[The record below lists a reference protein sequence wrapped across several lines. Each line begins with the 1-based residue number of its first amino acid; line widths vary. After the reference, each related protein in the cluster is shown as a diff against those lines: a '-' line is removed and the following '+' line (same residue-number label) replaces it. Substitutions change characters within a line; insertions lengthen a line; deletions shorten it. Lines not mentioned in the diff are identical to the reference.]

1 MPHKANHVSTHALG
15 VVAGAAIPAA
25 VIGSLA
31 LAPAAYAA
39 PAVSVNT
46 PGSAAKSVTPENIK
60 IAEDQIKAH
69 LIASRVPSLGL
80 PAKAS
85 TKEIQIPAG
94 ASLSSIAVEY
104 KTTVAKLKDLNNL
117 KSDFIVAGK
126 TLKVPGHG
134 SPSKSSKASSSSA
147 SSATGS
153 YTVKSGDTLSA
164 IAAKHKMGLADLLK
178 KNDISSSTK
187 IFPGDKIKVNGGSTG
202 SSGKGSSSGKS
213 SSNSSGSASYTVQAG
228 DTLGGIAI
236 KHNMSLSALLS
247 KNGISA
253 SKPIFPGDKLTIN
266 GSSKSSSSSGKSSSS
281 SKPSGGASYT
291 VTSGDTLSGIAAK
304 NGMKLGTL
312 LSLNGISASKP
323 IFPGDKIKVSG
334 SASSSS
340 TSTSSSSS
348 KPSAGSSKASSYSV
362 KSGDTLGGIAAKHG
376 MKLSDLLDKNPQ
388 LSTSTPLQIG
398 DKVKVSGSSVS
409 STSTGGSKKKIGNTF
424 LGRTY
429 ADHVVSSANENKD
442 YLDSVSVPSRS
453 EMQSIIVSTANRMGV
468 DPALAL
474 AHSMQESGFNM
485 RAVSPA
491 NALGAM
497 QVIPST
503 GEWMSSRVGKK
514 LNLLDPQDNVTAGVA
529 VIRYNLDNTNN
540 LDDAIASYYQGL
552 GGVKKY
558 GMYDDTK
565 RYVASV
571 KSLMKQYR

>member
-281 SKPSGGASYT
+281 SKTSGGASYT

-529 VIRYNLDNTNN
+529 VIRYNLDNTSN

-552 GGVKKY
+552 GGVRKY

>member
-134 SPSKSSKASSSSA
+134 SPSKSSKTSSSSA

-281 SKPSGGASYT
+281 SKTSGGASYT

-514 LNLLDPQDNVTAGVA
+514 LNLLDPQDNVTAGIA
-529 VIRYNLDNTNN
+529 VIRYNLDNTSN
-540 LDDAIASYYQGL
+540 LDDAIAAYYQGL
-552 GGVKKY
+552 GGVRKY

>member
-147 SSATGS
+147 TGS

-178 KNDISSSTK
+178 KNGISSSTK

-213 SSNSSGSASYTVQAG
+213 SSKSAGSASYTVQAG

-236 KHNMSLSALLS
+236 KNNMSLSALLS

-281 SKPSGGASYT
+281 SKPSSGSSYT

-304 NGMKLGTL
+304 HGMKLGTL

-340 TSTSSSSS
+340 TSTSSSSP
-348 KPSAGSSKASSYSV
+348 KQSAGTSKASSYSV

-398 DKVKVSGSSVS
+398 AKVKVSGSSVS

-491 NALGAM
+491 NAIGAM

-514 LNLLDPQDNVTAGVA
+514 LNLLDPQDNVTAGIA
-529 VIRYNLDNTNN
+529 VIRYNLDNTSN
-540 LDDAIASYYQGL
+540 LDDAIAAYYQGL
-552 GGVKKY
+552 GGVRKY

>member
-69 LIASRVPSLGL
+69 LIASRVPTLGL

-85 TKEIQIPAG
+85 TKEITIPAG
-94 ASLSSIAVEY
+94 ASLSSLAVEY
-104 KTTVAKLKDLNNL
+104 KTTVSKLKDLNDL

-134 SPSKSSKASSSSA
+134 SSSSKSSKSSNT
-147 SSATGS
+147 SATSS

-164 IAAKHKMGLADLLK
+164 IAVKHKMSLSSLLE

-187 IFPGDKIKVNGGSTG
+187 IFPGDKVKVNGGSTG
-202 SSGKGSSSGKS
+202 GSNNGSASSKS
-213 SSNSSGSASYTVQAG
+213 SSASSGSASYTVKAG

-266 GSSKSSSSSGKSSSS
+266 GSAKSSSSSGKSSSS

-291 VTSGDTLSGIAAK
+291 VKSGDTLSGIASK

-340 TSTSSSSS
+340 SSSSS
-348 KPSAGSSKASSYSV
+348 SASKPSGGSSKASSYAV

-398 DKVKVSGSSVS
+398 TKVKVSGSSVS
-409 STSTGGSKKKIGNTF
+409 STSTGGSKQKIGNTF

-442 YLDSVSVPSRS
+442 YLDSISVPSRS
-453 EMQSIIVSTANRMGV
+453 EMQSMIVSTANRMGV

-514 LNLLDPQDNVTAGVA
+514 LNLLDPQDNVTAGIA
-529 VIRYNLDNTNN
+529 VIRYNLDNTDN
-540 LDDAIASYYQGL
+540 LDDAIAAYYQGL

-571 KSLMKQYR
+571 KSLITQAR

>member
-281 SKPSGGASYT
+281 SKTSGGASYT

-409 STSTGGSKKKIGNTF
+409 STSTGSKKKIGNTF

-514 LNLLDPQDNVTAGVA
+514 LNLLDPQDNVTAGIA
-529 VIRYNLDNTNN
+529 VIRYNLDNTSN
-540 LDDAIASYYQGL
+540 LDDAIAAYYQGL
-552 GGVKKY
+552 GGVRKY

>member
-134 SPSKSSKASSSSA
+134 SQSKSSKASSSSA

-266 GSSKSSSSSGKSSSS
+266 GSAKSSSSSGKSSSS
-281 SKPSGGASYT
+281 SKTSGGASYT

-529 VIRYNLDNTNN
+529 VIRYNLDNTSN
-540 LDDAIASYYQGL
+540 LDDAIAAYYQGL
-552 GGVKKY
+552 GGVRKY

>member
-104 KTTVAKLKDLNNL
+104 KTTVAKLKELNNL

-281 SKPSGGASYT
+281 SKTSGGASYT

>member
-281 SKPSGGASYT
+281 SKTSGGASYT

-362 KSGDTLGGIAAKHG
+362 KSGDTLGGIAAQHG

-398 DKVKVSGSSVS
+398 DKVKISGSSVS

-514 LNLLDPQDNVTAGVA
+514 LNLLDPQDNVTAGIA
-529 VIRYNLDNTNN
+529 VIRYNLDNTSN
-540 LDDAIASYYQGL
+540 LDDAIAAYYQGL
-552 GGVKKY
+552 GGVRKY

>member
-1 MPHKANHVSTHALG
+1 MPHKATHVSTHALG

-85 TKEIQIPAG
+85 TKEIKIPAG
-94 ASLSSIAVEY
+94 ASLSSLAVEY
-104 KTTVAKLKDLNNL
+104 KTTVSKLKDLNDL

-134 SPSKSSKASSSSA
+134 SSSSKSSKSSNT
-147 SSATGS
+147 SATSS

-164 IAAKHKMGLADLLK
+164 IAAKHKMSLSDLLK
-178 KNDISSSTK
+178 KNDISSSTR
-187 IFPGDKIKVNGGSTG
+187 IFPGDKVKVDGGSAE
-202 SSGKGSSSGKS
+202 SSSKRSSSSKS
-213 SSNSSGSASYTVQAG
+213 SSTSSGSASYTVKAG

-266 GSSKSSSSSGKSSSS
+266 GSANSSSSSGKSSSS

-291 VTSGDTLSGIAAK
+291 VKSGDTLSGIASK

-334 SASSSS
+334 SASSASS
-340 TSTSSSSS
+340 SSSSS
-348 KPSAGSSKASSYSV
+348 KPSGGSSKASSYAV

-398 DKVKVSGSSVS
+398 TKVKVSGSSVS

-442 YLDSVSVPSRS
+442 YLDSISVPSRS

-503 GEWMSSRVGKK
+503 GEWMSSRLGKK
-514 LNLLDPQDNVTAGVA
+514 LNLLNPQDNVTAGVA
-529 VIRYNLDNTNN
+529 VIRYNLDNTDN
-540 LDDAIASYYQGL
+540 LDDAIAAYYQGL

>member
-281 SKPSGGASYT
+281 SKTSGGASYT

-514 LNLLDPQDNVTAGVA
+514 LNLLDPQDNVTAGIA
-529 VIRYNLDNTNN
+529 VIRYNLDNTSN

-552 GGVKKY
+552 GGVRKY

>member
-202 SSGKGSSSGKS
+202 STGKGSSSGKS

-281 SKPSGGASYT
+281 SKTSGGASYT

-514 LNLLDPQDNVTAGVA
+514 LNLLDPQDNVTAGIA
-529 VIRYNLDNTNN
+529 VIRYNLDNTSN
-540 LDDAIASYYQGL
+540 LDDAIAAYYQGL
-552 GGVKKY
+552 GGVRKY

>member
-540 LDDAIASYYQGL
+540 LDDAIAAYYQGL